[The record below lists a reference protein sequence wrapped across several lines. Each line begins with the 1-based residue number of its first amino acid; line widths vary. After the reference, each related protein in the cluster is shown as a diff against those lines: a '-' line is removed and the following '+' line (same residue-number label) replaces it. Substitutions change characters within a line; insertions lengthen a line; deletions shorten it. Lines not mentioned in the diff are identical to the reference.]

1 MVAPLIGAGIR
12 AAARMAAKK
21 APTKKRK
28 KKHVKKRKKKCVK
41 RPKLQRMKEA
51 KAETKDGVKTTE
63 YPYIEPEK
71 AIRNIQERNPVRA
84 GSGPRL
90 VDEII
95 DKMEYKKG
103 GSVSLLLNGLMVLL
117 KKARRKAGW
126 FNVLNQQHSVL

>member
-21 APTKKRK
+21 APTKKAKEEARK
-28 KKHVKKRKKKCVK
+28 KAQEEVREKA
-41 RPKLQRMKEA
+41 MKEA

-103 GSVSLLLNGLMVLL
+103 GISEVF
-117 KKARRKAGW
+117 R
-126 FNVLNQQHSVL
+126 F